1 MESQSF
7 TYFSHNTMKEELV
20 NLNENQLNAL
30 REFYVERYVDNME
43 TKDLV
48 QYVTDDMFQYMESL
62 PDNEV
67 IDECL
72 NYWDDMFDEVIEE
85 VKEFEQCDFKKTL
98 DDKREEYLD
107 SLSEGKDLDDYG
119 SKVDALV
126 DSMGVTDE
134 KVSTTPD
141 ARIWIC
147 YNSSINK
154 GDTPYE
160 YFQKKTRNIH
170 IPCRWLYI

>member
-1 MESQSF
+1 MESKSF
-7 TYFSHNTMKEELV
+7 TYFSHNTMKDELV

-30 REFYVERYVDNME
+30 REFYVERFVDNME

-62 PDNEV
+62 PDNEL

-72 NYWDDMFDEVIEE
+72 NYWDDMFDEVIET

-98 DDKREEYLD
+98 ADKKDEYLD
-107 SLSEGKDLDDYG
+107 SLSEGKDFDNDYG

-126 DSMGVTDE
+126 DSMSVTDE
-134 KVSTTPD
+134 KEST
-141 ARIWIC
+141 
-147 YNSSINK
+147 
-154 GDTPYE
+154 
-160 YFQKKTRNIH
+160 IH
-170 IPCRWLYI
+170 RRKDLDLL

>member
-1 MESQSF
+1 MESKSF

-30 REFYVERYVDNME
+30 REFYVERFVDNME

-72 NYWDDMFDEVIEE
+72 NYWDDSFDDVIEE
-85 VKEFEQCDFKKTL
+85 IKEFEQCDFKKTL
-98 DDKREEYLD
+98 ADKKDDYLD

-126 DSMGVTDE
+126 DTMSVTDNKE
-134 KVSTTPD
+134 STVHRRKD
-141 ARIWIC
+141 LD
-147 YNSSINK
+147 S
-154 GDTPYE
+154 
-160 YFQKKTRNIH
+160 
-170 IPCRWLYI
+170 L